1 MIMIEKKKMS
11 KPEKASSFKTSL
23 LEPSHASNIIL
34 QADPKSFRH
43 HLDNDN

>member
-1 MIMIEKKKMS
+1 MS
-11 KPEKASSFKTSL
+11 KPEKARSFKTSI

-34 QADPKSFRH
+34 QADPKSFMS

>member
-1 MIMIEKKKMS
+1 MS
-11 KPEKASSFKTSL
+11 KPEKASSFKTSI

-34 QADPKSFRH
+34 QADPKSFMH